1 MKKKMKV
8 ILTASM
14 LSAAAATAAFA
25 EGPGGPGGNMGQ
37 ALQMEGQQVPGGDQ
51 QPPQM
56 NEQQAPQENNTAQ
69 PPQMNEQQAPQE
81 NNTAQPPQMNEQ
93 QTPQGENN
101 AQPPQMNEQ
110 RGRISF
116 DEYVANG
123 TISQETCDAIKKY
136 MEEHK
141 PQLPEGAKNGEK
153 PALPEGAGKGNRQG
167 FSGNMKN

>member
-37 ALQMEGQQVPGGDQ
+37 APQMEGQQVPGGNQ

-56 NEQQAPQENNTAQ
+56 NGQQA
-69 PPQMNEQQAPQE
+69 
-81 NNTAQPPQMNEQ
+81 
-93 QTPQGENN
+93 PQGENN
-101 AQPPQMNEQ
+101 AQPPQMNER

-116 DEYVANG
+116 EEYVENG
-123 TISQETCDAIKKY
+123 TISQETCDGVCEKKSV
-136 MEEHK
+136 K
-141 PQLPEGAKNGEK
+141 I
-153 PALPEGAGKGNRQG
+153 
-167 FSGNMKN
+167 